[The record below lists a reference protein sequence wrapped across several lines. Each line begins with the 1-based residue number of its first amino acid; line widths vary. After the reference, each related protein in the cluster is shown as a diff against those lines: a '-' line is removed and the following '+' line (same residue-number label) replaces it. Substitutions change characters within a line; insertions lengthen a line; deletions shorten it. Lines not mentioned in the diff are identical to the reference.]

1 MKIRGVILALLVA
14 GGFYV
19 MIQTIDEAA
28 SHPFERLQEQQLN
41 GLSPYSFITIRQ
53 PGLHEQQAVTW
64 KVDQVE
70 EVDRLLQFLQA
81 YDYERVDPDTLQLF
95 DDQPLF
101 TIDLHDETGN
111 RMTIL
116 IEEGVLI
123 HNDRLYYEVVNGPL
137 QVDWLMEF
145 ILSNKP

>member
-19 MIQTIDEAA
+19 MIQTIDEAS
-28 SHPFERLQEQQLN
+28 SHPFESLQEQQLN
-41 GLSPYSFITIRQ
+41 GLSSYSSITFRQ
-53 PGLHEQQAVTW
+53 PGIQEQQAVTW
-64 KVDQVE
+64 KVDQIE

-123 HNDRLYYEVVNGPL
+123 DNDQLYYEVVNGPL

-145 ILSNKP
+145 IISNKP